1 MAAKIDRRK
10 LLQTSLAALPLL
22 AARPARA
29 AAPIQLPGPVRAGL
43 IGLDGHYSE
52 LTDAAELLPPL
63 EIAAVAVSSEQDRR
77 EAKGNARLS
86 KARVYDDYRAM
97 LDREKLDVVC
107 LCGENG
113 GRAETVLACLDR
125 KLPTAAEKPI
135 ALNVADVARIRER
148 LAATKTP
155 LTMLLP
161 MRFEPAYLGMKAI
174 VDRGE
179 IGEPIA
185 LSAQKS
191 YQLGERPDWMKKR
204 ATFGGTIPY
213 IGIHVVD
220 LLRFISGRD
229 MVEAAAFHSNVGF
242 PNYGEMENNA
252 TISYRLDNGGTASV
266 RLDYLRPAAAAGHGD
281 DRLRIAGAGG
291 RRRIPA
297 RRGHA
302 DHERQETPPRNRA
315 AAAHAAVRRFPGR
328 HLQRRPTAADHRG
341 MPARHRNHAE
351 NARCRRPAPRRATLD
366 EHCRSQPSE
375 NCNKLI
381 PKDLLNQ
388 PSLSPNSPRYPD
400 RVGTRQRA
408 SPGNSEAEL

>member
-204 ATFGGTIPY
+204 ESFGGTIPY

-291 RRRIPA
+291 VVEYQQGEVTLITGA
-297 RRGHA
+297 RKLHRVTELPQHTPLFVDFLDAIYNGAQPLLTTEECLRVTEIMLKTRDAA
-302 DHERQETPPRNRA
+302 D
-315 AAAHAAVRRFPGR
+315 
-328 HLQRRPTAADHRG
+328 QRRVVQ
-341 MPARHRNHAE
+341 
-351 NARCRRPAPRRATLD
+351 L
-366 EHCRSQPSE
+366 
-375 NCNKLI
+375 
-381 PKDLLNQ
+381 
-388 PSLSPNSPRYPD
+388 
-400 RVGTRQRA
+400 
-408 SPGNSEAEL
+408 